1 MYNATWKAWDGHIE
15 SKECKDTSE
24 LDSFIELWTGH
35 TGHIN
40 YDAQICCA
48 LDGCGIVT
56 WEVVPLSYDCLAC
69 GEMVVTDDE
78 DRHVVGLCDCCLDGD
93 YSSPYDPPSQSDY
106 DYTCTCEDA
115 PCCGCN
121 SEIGQISILYAV
133 IVTILAVILHSV
145 YNALLVPMLAVLG
158 SI

>member
-24 LDSFIELWTGH
+24 LDSFIELWTGY

-106 DYTCTCEDA
+106 DYTCTCVACSTVYADDIPLDSIIQWTDEDY
-115 PCCGCN
+115 N
-121 SEIGQISILYAV
+121 EEMDDYYMEIE
-133 IVTILAVILHSV
+133 
-145 YNALLVPMLAVLG
+145 
-158 SI
+158 